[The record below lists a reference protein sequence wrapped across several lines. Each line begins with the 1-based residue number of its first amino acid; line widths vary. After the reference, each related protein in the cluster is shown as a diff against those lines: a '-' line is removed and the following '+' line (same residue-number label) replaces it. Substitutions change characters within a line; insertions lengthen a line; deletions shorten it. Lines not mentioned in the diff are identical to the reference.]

1 MYLRHFGLEHKP
13 FAITPDPRFLYL
25 SERYREALAHL
36 LYGVGE
42 SGGFVLLTGEV
53 GTGKTTLCRGLLEQL
68 PADVDAALVI
78 NPSLTADELVAA
90 ICDELH
96 LERSPSVA
104 GKALVDRLNHHLLTS
119 HAGGRRIVLIIDEA
133 QLLGPEALEQVR
145 LLTNLETHTEKLLQ
159 VILIGQPELRDLL
172 ARPGLRQLAQRITA
186 RYHLEPLTRDE
197 VDAYIDHRL
206 RLAGADGGLFT
217 RGAKT
222 HIQRA
227 SRGIPRLIN
236 SLCDRALLGAYAQ
249 GTSRVDT
256 ATAVRAG
263 TEVLGQPARR
273 GGRLTWIALPLLV
286 GAGLGGWLY
295 AKQATPPTTPVR
307 IMERPAP
314 ASTPMPAPETE
325 TAIES
330 SISTTLTPEATVV
343 TEPLAIPPADSVE
356 PALHDDRAKAFARL
370 ASLWGTPPARVAIDC
385 DTLPMTGL
393 GCFTGQ
399 GSWSALRALDRPAV
413 LTLPSTDAPEGARYA
428 VVVTSDEDRIELLA
442 ADGTRHHVSRDA
454 LLAGWYGR
462 FELLWQP
469 PGVPLLSPGDQGPT
483 VAWLRA
489 RLDDESSIAPDPA
502 RFDAALGER
511 VLAFQQAHTL
521 TPDGLVGQQTMLKLD
536 LLAGPGP
543 RLTRITD

>member
-25 SERYREALAHL
+25 SERYR
-36 LYGVGE
+36 
-42 SGGFVLLTGEV
+42 
-53 GTGKTTLCRGLLEQL
+53 
-68 PADVDAALVI
+68 DAALVI

-96 LERSPSVA
+96 LERPPSVT

-119 HAGGRRIVLIIDEA
+119 HASGRRIVLIIDEA

-197 VDAYIDHRL
+197 IDAYIDHRL

-217 RGAKT
+217 RAAKT
-222 HIQRA
+222 QIQRA
-227 SRGIPRLIN
+227 SRGIPRLVN

-249 GTSRVDT
+249 GASRVDT

-263 TEVLGQPARR
+263 TEVLGQPTRR
-273 GGRLTWIALPLLV
+273 GGRLAWIALPLLA

-295 AKQATPPTTPVR
+295 AKQATPPTTPIR

-314 ASTPMPAPETE
+314 APVPAPA
-325 TAIES
+325 TATES
-330 SISTTLTPEATVV
+330 SISTTLTPEATVA
-343 TEPLAIPPADSVE
+343 TEPLAIPPADPVE
-356 PALHDDRAKAFARL
+356 PALHDDRAEAFSQL

-413 LTLPSTDAPEGARYA
+413 LTLPC
-428 VVVTSDEDRIELLA
+428 
-442 ADGTRHHVSRDA
+442 
-454 LLAGWYGR
+454 
-462 FELLWQP
+462 
-469 PGVPLLSPGDQGPT
+469 
-483 VAWLRA
+483 
-489 RLDDESSIAPDPA
+489 
-502 RFDAALGER
+502 
-511 VLAFQQAHTL
+511 
-521 TPDGLVGQQTMLKLD
+521 
-536 LLAGPGP
+536 
-543 RLTRITD
+543 